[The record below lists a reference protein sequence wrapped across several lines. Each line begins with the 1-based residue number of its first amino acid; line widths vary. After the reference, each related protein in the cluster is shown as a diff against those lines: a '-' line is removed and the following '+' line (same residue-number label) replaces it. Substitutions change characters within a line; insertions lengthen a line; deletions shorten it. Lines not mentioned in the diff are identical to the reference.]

1 MRYRVGGATS
11 TSAASAAATVPTM
24 MNAQMWIMVYGRTRE
39 NAITTW
45 AGSCT
50 PQNTAEPSMAGVKKG
65 RPAITSTIRNQS
77 ATAAAPIRPAMNP
90 SRRIRVNCMSS
101 NIGSLQGGAS
111 TDPGLAPGESA
122 VRAGLIVATFAYGA
136 WTVTV
141 AFMGAAGASLAHSF
155 TVADAGMTA
164 TRAVFLFD
172 MIQPFALATQRVAGF
187 ALGLSTCLFC
197 WGVFDG
203 KVLPRWLAT
212 GGLAAGAVAMAL
224 ALVFREDTKA
234 DQAAFVLPVLW
245 QVVASGAMLRGVRG

>member
-1 MRYRVGGATS
+1 MTVARRLVFPLCLLVGPLL
-11 TSAASAAATVPTM
+11 V
-24 MNAQMWIMVYGRTRE
+24 
-39 NAITTW
+39 
-45 AGSCT
+45 
-50 PQNTAEPSMAGVKKG
+50 
-65 RPAITSTIRNQS
+65 
-77 ATAAAPIRPAMNP
+77 
-90 SRRIRVNCMSS
+90 
-101 NIGSLQGGAS
+101 
-111 TDPGLAPGESA
+111 
-122 VRAGLIVATFAYGA
+122 IVAGTLHPDL
-136 WTVTV
+136 
-141 AFMGAAGASLAHSF
+141 AG
-155 TVADAGMTA
+155 DGGMTA

-245 QVVASGAMLRGVRG
+245 QVVTAAVMLRPLGLPG